1 MGNDA
6 ILHVFFVWSLHH
18 ILMSTLGGSIGIKE
32 ISMDSIELLNELEGW
47 YNKPCKVVLKDGDTY
62 YGILSAT
69 HHDGFGHIVVSLSN
83 KGEVKEF
90 SHTEIEEVII

>member
-1 MGNDA
+1 MRFSTSFLYG
-6 ILHVFFVWSLHH
+6 HH
-18 ILMSTLGGSIGIKE
+18 IILLMPTLGGSIGIKE
-32 ISMDSIELLNELEGW
+32 ISMDSIELLNELAGW